1 MGISK
6 TLAVSRL
13 YFDNISH
20 IQGSWVTQGQQ
31 IGQIT
36 LAFGADDLGSIMLEE
51 NVVRAA
57 GTAYQMSIDKMV
69 NTIEKLILKQLN
81 VIQNIISFVDFNK
94 I

>member
-57 GTAYQMSIDKMV
+57 GTAYQMSIDKW
-69 NTIEKLILKQLN
+69 
-81 VIQNIISFVDFNK
+81 
-94 I
+94 